1 MSHSIKILADA
12 TPRFSALPVLG
23 PENCYLW
30 CMLCLLSAPEETT
43 SFSFEW
49 KDEKKYFNRYKD
61 PQRTSMSILFW
72 FSLLYFQLT
81 VTFDV
86 GAPLRRIK
94 QKPRRGNS
102 GLEVKALE
110 TNHRKEKGYML

>member
-1 MSHSIKILADA
+1 MQPLESV
-12 TPRFSALPVLG
+12 LPVLG
-23 PENCYLW
+23 PENCDLW
-30 CMLCLLSAPEETT
+30 CMVYLLSAPEETT

-49 KDEKKYFNRYKD
+49 KDAKKYFNRYKNS
-61 PQRTSMSILFW
+61 QRTSMSILFS

-110 TNHRKEKGYML
+110 ANHRKEKGYML